1 MPVIKA
7 GFFDLDVLDVGTG
20 PAVVLL
26 HSSASGNRQ
35 WRRLV
40 DELKGRYRLL
50 AVNLFGYGATLPWP
64 AVRPMTLADQAE
76 LAVAAA
82 GLADGPVA
90 LVGHSLGAAV
100 ALETALRLRDRAAAL
115 IMFEPIPFYL
125 LKTHGPPAADDEI
138 VGVADGFRARA
149 ARGEWTA
156 GAALF
161 IDYWSGAGTW
171 AALPDER
178 RDGILAMVRNVVH
191 EFDAVIEPWRPLA
204 EWGAIA
210 VPTHIVR
217 AADTRAPT
225 HALATLLTSTYRHWR
240 LHEVATG
247 GHMAPVARP
256 ELVNP
261 VIAEIL
267 AEAFRE

>member
-1 MPVIKA
+1 MAVIRA
-7 GFFDLDVLDVGTG
+7 GAYDLDVQDVGTG

-40 DELKGRYRLL
+40 DELKDRYRLL
-50 AVNLFGYGATLPWP
+50 AVNLFGYGATTRWS
-64 AVRPMTLADQAE
+64 AARAMTLADGAE
-76 LAVAAA
+76 LAIAAA
-82 GLADGPVA
+82 GLSEAPVA
-90 LVGHSLGAAV
+90 LVGHSFGAAI
-100 ALETALRLRDRAAAL
+100 ALETALRLKDRVAAL

-125 LKTHGPPAADDEI
+125 LKVHGPQAAADEI
-138 VGVADGFRARA
+138 VGVADGFRRHA
-149 ARGEWTA
+149 ATGDWTA

-171 AALPDER
+171 AALPEER
-178 RDGILAMVRNVVH
+178 RGGIVTMVRNVIH
-191 EFDAVIEPWRPLA
+191 EFDAVIEPWRALD

-210 VPTHIVR
+210 APTHILH

-225 HALATLLTSTYRHWR
+225 HALAALLTSAYPHWR

-256 ELVNP
+256 DLVNP
-261 VIAEIL
+261 VIADIL
-267 AEAFRE
+267 AKVLR

>member
-7 GFFDLDVLDVGTG
+7 GPYDVDVMDIGTG

-40 DELKGRYRLL
+40 DETKDRYRLF
-50 AVNLFGYGATLPWP
+50 AVNLFGYGATSPWP
-64 AVRPMTLADQAE
+64 AARTMTLADAAE
-76 LAVAAA
+76 LAIAAA
-82 GLADGPVA
+82 GYAGGPVA
-90 LVGHSLGAAV
+90 LVGHSFGAAI
-100 ALETALRLRDRAAAL
+100 ALETALRLGDRAAAL

-125 LKTHGPPAADDEI
+125 LKVHGPQAAADEI
-138 VGVADGFRARA
+138 VGVAEGFRARA
-149 ARGEWTA
+149 AAGDWTA

-161 IDYWSGAGTW
+161 IDYWSGAGIW
-171 AALPDER
+171 AALPEER
-178 RDGILAMVRNVVH
+178 RAGILPMVHNVIH
-191 EFDAVIEPWRPLA
+191 EFDAVIDQWRALP

-210 VPTHIVR
+210 VPTHIIR

-225 HALATLLTSTYRHWR
+225 HALAALLAATYPHWR

-256 ELVNP
+256 DLVNP
-261 VIAEIL
+261 VITGIL
-267 AEAFRE
+267 EETMR

>member
-1 MPVIKA
+1 MAVIKA
-7 GFFDLDVLDVGTG
+7 GPYDVDVMDVGIG

-35 WRRLV
+35 WRRLM
-40 DELKGRYRLL
+40 DELKDRYRLL
-50 AVNLFGYGATLPWP
+50 AVNLFGYGATSPWP
-64 AVRPMTLADQAE
+64 TARAMTPADAGE

-82 GLADGPVA
+82 GLTDAPVA
-90 LVGHSLGAAV
+90 LVGHSFGAAI
-100 ALETALRLRDRAAAL
+100 ALETALHLKERAAAL

-125 LKTHGPPAADDEI
+125 LKTHGPQAAADEI
-138 VGVADGFRARA
+138 AGVADGFRRHA
-149 ARGEWTA
+149 ANGDWTA

-171 AALPDER
+171 AAIPDER
-178 RDGILAMVRNVVH
+178 RAGILAMVRNVIH
-191 EFDAVIEPWRPLA
+191 EFDAVIDPWRALG

-210 VPTHIVR
+210 APTHIIR

-225 HALATLLTSTYRHWR
+225 HALAALLTATYPHWR

-247 GHMAPVARP
+247 RHMAPVARP
-256 ELVNP
+256 DLVNP

-267 AEAFRE
+267 AKVPR

>member
-1 MPVIKA
+1 MAVIKA
-7 GFFDLDVLDVGTG
+7 GAYDLDVQDVGTG

-40 DELKGRYRLL
+40 DETKDRYRLI
-50 AVNLFGYGATLPWP
+50 AVNLFGYGATTRWP
-64 AVRPMTLADQAE
+64 ATRAMTLADGAE
-76 LAVAAA
+76 LAIAAA
-82 GLADGPVA
+82 GLSETPVA
-90 LVGHSLGAAV
+90 LVGHSFGAAI
-100 ALETALRLRDRAAAL
+100 ALETALQLQDRAAAL

-125 LKTHGPPAADDEI
+125 LKTHGPQAAADEI
-138 VGVADGFRARA
+138 VGVADGFRAAA
-149 ARGEWTA
+149 ARGDWMA

-178 RDGILAMVRNVVH
+178 RAGILQMVRNVVH
-191 EFDAVIEPWRPLA
+191 EFDAVIEPWRALG
-204 EWGAIA
+204 EWSAIA
-210 VPTHIVR
+210 APTHVIR

-225 HALATLLTSTYRHWR
+225 HALAALLTATYPHWR

-256 ELVNP
+256 DLVNP
-261 VIAEIL
+261 VIVGIL
-267 AEAFRE
+267 DAAMR